1 MRDKKYFL
9 FLHEILIDK
18 IEYKNIE
25 KKAELQQ
32 KQIVLSF
39 SILDKMK
46 DVAVFTT
53 VESLR
58 ERLNSSINTA
68 GTAFVPTMGAL
79 HNGHLDLVRKALEIT
94 SQVVV
99 SIFVNP
105 TQFNSKEDLEKYPR
119 TIERDL
125 ELLQA
130 TGDVIVFVPS
140 VSEIYPANYKEI
152 DLELGDLGSVMEGRF
167 RPGHFNG
174 VVNVV
179 HRFFEIIEPRY
190 AFFGE
195 KDFQQLAVI
204 KRMVELMELPVEI
217 VACKT
222 IREKSGLAK
231 SSRNERLTDAQKQN
245 ALIIME
251 TMKFVNINQ
260 SKDTLSGLK
269 NKAVEYFNT
278 GRLELEY
285 LEIVDPKSLQ
295 PIENMIENARI
306 CIAAYCGE
314 VRLIDNMALNQ

>member
-1 MRDKKYFL
+1 LRDKKYFL

-39 SILDKMK
+39 SICDKMV

-53 VESLR
+53 VESLQN
-58 ERLNSSINTA
+58 RLNSSSNT
-68 GTAFVPTMGAL
+68 GHTAFVPTMGAL
-79 HNGHLDLVRKALEIT
+79 HNGHLDLVRRALEKS

-105 TQFNSKEDLEKYPR
+105 TQFNSKADLDKYPR
-119 TIERDL
+119 TLERDIQ
-125 ELLQA
+125 LLMSV
-130 TGDVIVFVPS
+130 GEVIVFAPTV
-140 VSEIYPANYKEI
+140 EEMYPQDFKEI
-152 DLELGDLGSVMEGRF
+152 NLNLGELETVMEGQF

-179 HRFFEIIEPRY
+179 NRLFQIVQPKY

-204 KRMVELMELPVEI
+204 NRMVELLDLSIEI
-217 VACKT
+217 IPCPTV
-222 IREKSGLAK
+222 REPNGLAK
-231 SSRNERLTDAQKQN
+231 SSRNERLSDNEKN
-245 ALIIME
+245 DALILIQ
-251 TMKFVNINQ
+251 TMNYVKENLLNFTPNE
-260 SKDTLSGLK
+260 LK
-269 NKAVEYFNT
+269 IRGEEYFNS

-285 LEIVDPKSLQ
+285 LEIVDSKSLQ
-295 PIENMIENARI
+295 SIENWNKDARI
-306 CIAAYCGE
+306 CVAAYCGE